1 MAADDFNK
9 FLSESFSEGVY
20 FRELRLSQ
28 KEIDA
33 VKTMYPTALIKRTS
47 EGNDVQ
53 SKAWY
58 EINLLPVE
66 GQTENVEA
74 IRNENTRLKREL
86 EVLKQFKN

>member
-1 MAADDFNK
+1 MAAHDFEK

-33 VKTMYPTALIKRTS
+33 VRTMYPAALIKQTS
-47 EGNDVQ
+47 EVNDVQ

-74 IRNENTRLKREL
+74 IRHENTRLKREL
-86 EVLKQFKN
+86 EVLKQLKN